1 MRQVRSSL
9 TLKNKRKNNENLR
22 VDFTVA
28 LGYSISVR
36 EDNGNIYYS
45 LGDMFDKVKAIFEE
59 QLGVSQD
66 EMKLD
71 TNFKDDLGVDSLDL
85 YEIVMKLE
93 DEFDVEIPAEEL
105 DDVATFE
112 DVLNYLKSKGVE
124 E

>member
-1 MRQVRSSL
+1 
-9 TLKNKRKNNENLR
+9 
-22 VDFTVA
+22 
-28 LGYSISVR
+28 
-36 EDNGNIYYS
+36 
-45 LGDMFDKVKAIFEE
+45 MFDKVKAIFEE
-59 QLGVSQD
+59 QLGASQD
-66 EMKLD
+66 EMKLEP
-71 TNFKDDLGVDSLDL
+71 NFKDDLGVDSLDL

>member
-1 MRQVRSSL
+1 
-9 TLKNKRKNNENLR
+9 
-22 VDFTVA
+22 
-28 LGYSISVR
+28 
-36 EDNGNIYYS
+36 
-45 LGDMFDKVKAIFEE
+45 MFDKVKAIIEE